1 MFYTDYIPTGG
12 LIVIR
17 PTTSMPLSM
26 SLVRVDTVTSFDDCH
41 SSPLVACSGIFQ
53 NRKELK

>member
-1 MFYTDYIPTGG
+1 
-12 LIVIR
+12 
-17 PTTSMPLSM
+17 M